1 MKGRK
6 KVVHLTILYL
16 SIVFVESLKPCS
28 RNVTKVELCTN
39 ERNYKSTACT
49 PLPCKINPIFDM
61 KDILSIDN
69 HKNTITFNIYII
81 LEWIDERIDFAVPEG
96 QK

>member
-1 MKGRK
+1 MKYK
-6 KVVHLTILYL
+6 IIFFSFLA
-16 SIVFVESLKPCS
+16 FVESLQPCS

-39 ERNYKSTACT
+39 EKNYKSTACH

-61 KDILSIDN
+61 KDILSIDTN
-69 HKNTITFNIYII
+69 KNTITFNIYII
-81 LEWIDERIDFAVPEG
+81 LEWIDERIGLVAPEG

>member
-1 MKGRK
+1 MEGRMKL
-6 KVVHLTILYL
+6 VHLTILYL

-69 HKNTITFNIYII
+69 DKNTITFNIYII

>member
-1 MKGRK
+1 MKL
-6 KVVHLTILYL
+6 VHITVFFLYH
-16 SIVFVESLKPCS
+16 IFVNVDGLQPKPCS

-39 ERNYKSTACT
+39 EQNYQSKACT

-61 KDILSIDN
+61 KDILSIDT